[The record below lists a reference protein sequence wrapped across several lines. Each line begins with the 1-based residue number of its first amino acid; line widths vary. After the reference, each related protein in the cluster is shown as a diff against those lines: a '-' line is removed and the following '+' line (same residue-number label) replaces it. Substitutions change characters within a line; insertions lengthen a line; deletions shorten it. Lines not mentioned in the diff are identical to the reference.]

1 MSRDEDRILRIALTF
16 SNTYWRLGHPNE
28 QILRMEAP
36 TLLGLKLSGAANR
49 VAGQRRRRFANA
61 KRRRRMERRAA
72 ALYRNAAWFCIFSS
86 RTRAGAARA
95 RAVGRVA
102 GAADPDPSSGRGEQG
117 VERWHRR
124 WWPPLSSACGRSA
137 HTSANPPRTHVGV
150 TKPRASR
157 RLARF
162 SVAARA
168 GRALTQAAL
177 GNSSSCAAAQV
188 AGWSWFSGG
197 DGITSERG
205 EA

>member
-1 MSRDEDRILRIALTF
+1 MRLGQ
-16 SNTYWRLGHPNE
+16 RLGHPNE
-28 QILRMEAP
+28 QILRMGAAA
-36 TLLGLKLSGAANR
+36 LLGLKLSGAANR
-49 VAGQRRRRFANA
+49 AAGQRRRRFANG

-72 ALYRNAAWFCIFSS
+72 ALHRNGAWSCIFSS
-86 RTRAGAARA
+86 RTRALAARA

-102 GAADPDPSSGRGEQG
+102 GGVDPDPSSGRGEPG

-124 WWPPLSSACGRSA
+124 WWPPLSSACGRRSA
-137 HTSANPPRTHVGV
+137 HTSANPPRTHVGQ
-150 TKPRASR
+150 PRPRLSR

-168 GRALTQAAL
+168 GSRALMQAAL

-197 DGITSERG
+197 DGITPEHRD
-205 EA
+205 A